1 MAELFEGSELGPIRL
16 KNRFLKAAT
25 FEGRARRGV
34 VSDELIEF
42 HRVMA
47 AGGIAMTT
55 VAYLAVS
62 SDGRTDRH
70 CILLSEDSLPGLAR
84 LTKAVHDEGA
94 LVSAQIGHAGPVA
107 NARSNNAPSL
117 APSSGFSAMGARLH
131 EVTTAQLDRIV
142 NDYAASSALAKEAG
156 FDCIEIHMGHNYLIS
171 SFLSPKLNRRKDEY
185 GGSLENRARL
195 ARRVARAVREAV
207 GPDIAVIAKLNL
219 DDGVP
224 GGFGVSEAAE
234 VASWLETDGAINALE
249 LTGGSSLANPMYLFR
264 GDAPREEF
272 AKTLPQPLRLG
283 FKVVGK
289 HFMPSYPFEE
299 AYFIDQARVVLNQV
313 SLPVILLGGITKPA
327 TAQSALNEGF
337 SFFALGRP
345 LLMEPSIVRR
355 WERGDEA
362 PSACTHCNKCMPT
375 IYEGTHCV
383 LNGGPLGVSLAD

>member
-142 NDYAASSALAKEAG
+142 NDYAASSPSSSRG
-156 FDCIEIHMGHNYLIS
+156 GGTRHRRDC
-171 SFLSPKLNRRKDEY
+171 
-185 GGSLENRARL
+185 
-195 ARRVARAVREAV
+195 
-207 GPDIAVIAKLNL
+207 
-219 DDGVP
+219 
-224 GGFGVSEAAE
+224 
-234 VASWLETDGAINALE
+234 
-249 LTGGSSLANPMYLFR
+249 
-264 GDAPREEF
+264 
-272 AKTLPQPLRLG
+272 Q
-283 FKVVGK
+283 
-289 HFMPSYPFEE
+289 
-299 AYFIDQARVVLNQV
+299 
-313 SLPVILLGGITKPA
+313 
-327 TAQSALNEGF
+327 AQS
-337 SFFALGRP
+337 GR
-345 LLMEPSIVRR
+345 RR
-355 WERGDEA
+355 TRWVWRER
-362 PSACTHCNKCMPT
+362 SR
-375 IYEGTHCV
+375 
-383 LNGGPLGVSLAD
+383 